1 MDICPNEN
9 LFSVSV
15 TNTLANQTVCWQPSQ
30 EARCL
35 GGVLLLL
42 PGARLSPEA
51 TMERRGEGRASIP
64 SKWPSCKI
72 SPVIS
77 VQRWMSPA
85 RPPPPTPLWV
95 SARQEALRLPPHP
108 SVGLSRALLAL
119 ILHME
124 RLPLWSELC
133 FGCSVSRP
141 CVHACV
147 FLVYE
152 NKPFCFIISFPRTV
166 SIFIYLC
173 LYKYTYS

>member
-1 MDICPNEN
+1 MGFVFKNLCSNESDKMDICPNEN

-51 TMERRGEGRASIP
+51 TMEWRGEGRASIP

-85 RPPPPTPLWV
+85 RPPHRRHCGLVLVRKHSGCPPTPQWAWAARCLLWFCTWNASRCGV
-95 SARQEALRLPPHP
+95 SCA
-108 SVGLSRALLAL
+108 SVAPFQDRVCT
-119 ILHME
+119 
-124 RLPLWSELC
+124 RV
-133 FGCSVSRP
+133 CS
-141 CVHACV
+141 
-147 FLVYE
+147 
-152 NKPFCFIISFPRTV
+152 
-166 SIFIYLC
+166 
-173 LYKYTYS
+173 